1 MERGIE
7 TDKDEEV
14 NGLVSNEGCEELVQ
28 CDLNELHGIEN
39 EKFKMFLENGCG
51 CSLNKGK
58 PCFNH
63 FPETLYMRCIII
75 WSLIKS
81 QIFI

>member
-1 MERGIE
+1 MERVIE

-14 NGLVSNEGCEELVQ
+14 NGLVSDDGCEELVQ
-28 CDLNELHGIEN
+28 CDLNELHRIDN

-58 PCFNH
+58 PGFNH
-63 FPETLYMRCIII
+63 FPGNQYYEMHNNLAIN
-75 WSLIKS
+75 
-81 QIFI
+81 